1 MKKVIM
7 LFLVFGFTL
16 NLTAQKRINLDTL
29 NTHGLDAY
37 LDKAVK
43 LKNVGMIVT
52 FTGIGIVGAGW
63 LTSAIWMIAYEGD
76 PEYHEGG
83 FVTLYPFLI
92 GVSSGATTA
101 IVGFI
106 VWSTGSYRK
115 SKAEIAIKKFNIVP
129 ENSMALGLGIT
140 FRF

>member
-1 MKKVIM
+1 M

-16 NLTAQKRINLDTL
+16 NLTAQILINLDTL
-29 NTHGLDAY
+29 NIDQLNVRKDE
-37 LDKAVK
+37 AVK
-43 LKNVGMIVT
+43 SIKIGKILT
-52 FTGIGIVGAGW
+52 FTGIGIIGAGW

-92 GVSSGATTA
+92 GVSIGAPTA

-115 SKAEIAIKKFNIVP
+115 SKAEIAIQKFNIVP